1 MRFSGRDQ
9 QKGVRRPAVAA
20 RWLVDGSVPARGR
33 RAWAWARR
41 SMAGIGLPVSPERRE
56 CRQSA
61 SALPP
66 ASVCPGQDGG
76 AAARGLSG
84 VLARSGRRAAA
95 ALLLPVAALLA
106 LPLQA
111 QAQTEITLVRNTG
124 QTTTSASAEARSP
137 VLFSAVTHPPAA
149 SRPPAARALRSR
161 VVTMDLEQV
170 RPGHTKDAAP
180 STRSSSSVPAPGA
193 TLTLNLFDDVVVTA
207 RVERTAPTFSGGYS
221 VSGHLLEEPLGTL
234 TLVVNGETVSGTV
247 RLPAETY
254 QIRSMGDGLY
264 AISEVEEPPFNCG
277 VEGPHAEADHSH

>member
-9 QKGVRRPAVAA
+9 QKGGRRPAVAA
-20 RWLVDGSVPARGR
+20 RWLMDGSVP
-33 RAWAWARR
+33 AWARR
-41 SMAGIGLPVSPERRE
+41 SMAGIGLPASRERGE
-56 CRQSA
+56 CRESSSA
-61 SALPP
+61 SPP
-66 ASVCPGQDGG
+66 ASAAIPGTGIGG
-76 AAARGLSG
+76 RPGA
-84 VLARSGRRAAA
+84 LARSGWRAAA

-124 QTTTSASAEARSP
+124 QTTTSAGAEAQSAA
-137 VLFSAVTHPPAA
+137 LFSAVTQPSAPSLPPAV
-149 SRPPAARALRSR
+149 RARTLRSR

-170 RPGHTKDAAP
+170 QAGHTKDAAS
-180 STRSSSSVPAPGA
+180 STRSSSPAPAPGT

-221 VSGHLLEEPLGTL
+221 VAGHLVEEPLGTL

>member
-9 QKGVRRPAVAA
+9 QKGGRRPAVAA
-20 RWLVDGSVPARGR
+20 RWLMDGSVPT
-33 RAWAWARR
+33 WARR
-41 SMAGIGLPVSPERRE
+41 SMAGIGLPASRERGE
-56 CRQSA
+56 CRESA
-61 SALPP
+61 SASPP
-66 ASVCPGQDGG
+66 ASVCRGPDGG
-76 AAARGLSG
+76 AAARGLSD
-84 VLARSGRRAAA
+84 VLARSGWRAAA
-95 ALLLPVAALLA
+95 ALLLPIAALLA

-124 QTTTSASAEARSP
+124 QTTTSAGAEAQSAA
-137 VLFSAVTHPPAA
+137 LFSAVTQPPAP
-149 SRPPAARALRSR
+149 SLPPAVRARTLRSR

-170 RPGHTKDAAP
+170 QAGHTKDAAS
-180 STRSSSSVPAPGA
+180 STRSSSPAPAPGT

-221 VSGHLLEEPLGTL
+221 VAGHLVEEPLGTL

-277 VEGPHAEADHSH
+277 VDAPHAEADHSH

>member
-9 QKGVRRPAVAA
+9 QKGGRRPAVAA
-20 RWLVDGSVPARGR
+20 RWLMDGSVPA
-33 RAWAWARR
+33 WARR
-41 SMAGIGLPVSPERRE
+41 STAGIGLPVSRERRE
-56 CRQSA
+56 YRESA
-61 SALPP
+61 SASPP
-66 ASVCPGQDGG
+66 ASVCRGQDGG
-76 AAARGLSG
+76 AAARGLSDA
-84 VLARSGRRAAA
+84 LARSGWRAAT
-95 ALLLPVAALLA
+95 ALLLPIAALLA

-124 QTTTSASAEARSP
+124 QTTTSAGAEAQSAA
-137 VLFSAVTHPPAA
+137 LFSAVTQPPAP
-149 SRPPAARALRSR
+149 SLPPAVRARTLRSR

-170 RPGHTKDAAP
+170 QAGHTKDAAS
-180 STRSSSSVPAPGA
+180 STRSSSPAPAPGT

-221 VSGHLLEEPLGTL
+221 VAGHLVEEPLGTL

-264 AISEVEEPPFNCG
+264 AVSEVEEPPFNCG
-277 VEGPHAEADHSH
+277 VDAPHAEAGHSH

>member
-9 QKGVRRPAVAA
+9 QKGGHRPAVAA
-20 RWLVDGSVPARGR
+20 RWLMDGSVPT
-33 RAWAWARR
+33 WARR
-41 SMAGIGLPVSPERRE
+41 STAGIGLPASRERRE
-56 CRQSA
+56 CRESA
-61 SALPP
+61 SASPP
-66 ASVCPGQDGG
+66 ASVCRGQDGG
-76 AAARGLSG
+76 AAARGLSD
-84 VLARSGRRAAA
+84 VLARSGWRAAA
-95 ALLLPVAALLA
+95 ALLLPIAALLA

-124 QTTTSASAEARSP
+124 QTTTSAGAEAQSAA
-137 VLFSAVTHPPAA
+137 LFSAVTQPPAP
-149 SRPPAARALRSR
+149 SLPPAARARTLRSR

-170 RPGHTKDAAP
+170 QAGHTKDAAS
-180 STRSSSSVPAPGA
+180 STRSSSPAPAPGT

-221 VSGHLLEEPLGTL
+221 VAGHLVEEPLGTL

-247 RLPAETY
+247 RLPEETY